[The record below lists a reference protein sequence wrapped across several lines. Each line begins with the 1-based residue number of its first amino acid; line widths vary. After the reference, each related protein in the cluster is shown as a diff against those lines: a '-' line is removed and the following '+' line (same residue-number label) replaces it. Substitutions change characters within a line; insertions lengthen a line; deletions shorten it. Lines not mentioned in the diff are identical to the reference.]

1 MGTDEIE
8 QAVQEIIKKV
18 YCSDYCKKITV
29 LELIDYLGNIYGYDL
44 KLILNQDERPIRII
58 LEGTVDNFLKNVELE
73 LYERNLIDTKFYTG
87 YKVAN

>member
-8 QAVQEIIKKV
+8 QAVHEIIKKV
-18 YCSDYCKKITV
+18 YWSDYCKKITV

-44 KLILNQDERPIRII
+44 RLILNQDERPIRII